1 MNFFKQLG
9 LMSKQVYQA
18 ITWDECGE
26 SHPHEEGRDDFTSP
40 RYILKGFLKVAVGI
54 KVLVWS
60 TKETFISSEKK
71 VQQNVS
77 WLEVIVH
84 EVHFAVI
91 RSYRSF
97 CTEGGPEGPPW
108 VPLGVYF

>member
-1 MNFFKQLG
+1 MLSQSIFFL
-9 LMSKQVYQA
+9 
-18 ITWDECGE
+18 
-26 SHPHEEGRDDFTSP
+26 
-40 RYILKGFLKVAVGI
+40 FLIVR
-54 KVLVWS
+54 S

-77 WLEVIVH
+77 WLQVIVH

-91 RSYRSF
+91 RSYRPF

-108 VPLGVYF
+108 VPLGGVLLKIMSLKGGSIELGMF